1 MKIALKI
8 LTLLQVLQ
16 LALAAFN
23 ISAVEQ
29 RLKKSSMDFQAKEK
43 RITHSI
49 YSCDSYLTVAS
60 ANLRASNIASNVSK
74 IMDDGRRV
82 LSDLKNFKYV
92 DGFEPYGSLPACEYV
107 SIRQSTVDLEYQ
119 NFDSVSSDHVAR
131 LIKLF
136 QLRNQITASYVK
148 NFKAFK
154 NFRSKELTVIYTI
167 REFGKA
173 GNEFIGY
180 LQMLKAGKKN
190 WNKLQ
195 NYLNSS

>member
-1 MKIALKI
+1 M
-8 LTLLQVLQ
+8 
-16 LALAAFN
+16 
-23 ISAVEQ
+23 
-29 RLKKSSMDFQAKEK
+29 
-43 RITHSI
+43 
-49 YSCDSYLTVAS
+49 
-60 ANLRASNIASNVSK
+60 
-74 IMDDGRRV
+74 

-195 NYLNSS
+195 NYLNSSLVSLNCTVTPSEFQEKGKKLDEALGNVEGDLKGE